1 MENNYRELFQ
11 KILPNLRFKY
21 PQPNGLEYN
30 LIYEDVEEYSTY
42 INIDVKYES
51 VVESE
56 KFKITNVLIE
66 KALEYEI
73 ESIKKLINLNGKHI
87 IVKSH
92 N

>member
-1 MENNYRELFQ
+1 
-11 KILPNLRFKY
+11 
-21 PQPNGLEYN
+21 LEYN

-42 INIDVKYES
+42 INVDVRYES
-51 VVESE
+51 VVESK

-92 N
+92 S